1 MTEVTNGPAG
11 TEYTDEQKK
20 TIKSAAMGAI
30 ALVSA
35 ADPGLLS
42 TFKEGWAGSQVLAK
56 APANIQEIIREGGFP
71 TPPQARDAAGR
82 EAAVLEELGAAVE
95 LLWPNPEDLEA
106 LRGVVTEAMDAT
118 ANASKGVDPQE
129 AETMDRVRAV
139 LDS

>member
-1 MTEVTNGPAG
+1 MTDMTNGPTG

-20 TIKSAAMGAI
+20 SIKSAAMGAI

-42 TFKEGWAGSQVLAK
+42 TLKEGWAGSKVLAK
-56 APANIQEIIREGGFP
+56 APASMQDILREGGFP
-71 TPPQARDAAGR
+71 TPPQAADAVGR
-82 EAAVLEELGAAVE
+82 EQAVLDDLAEAVGI
-95 LLWPNPEDLEA
+95 LRANPADLEA
-106 LRGVVTEAMDAT
+106 FRGLVAEAMDAT

-139 LDS
+139 LNG